1 MTVCPSFSG
10 HFQGKDV
17 GVEFAEL
24 EELLDELLDELR
36 DEELLVVDAD

>member
-1 MTVCPSFSG
+1 MTVCPSYSG

-24 EELLDELLDELR
+24 GEILNELLDELL